1 MNDMTMA
8 PPAGGD
14 LLGSAIVV
22 LGALATAVSFALA
35 IRATFW
41 PGETKPEHPK
51 RSILR
56 IDR

>member
-1 MNDMTMA
+1 MG

-14 LLGSAIVV
+14 LLGTIV
-22 LGALATAVSFALA
+22 LAMGALVTFLTFVLA

-41 PGETKPEHPK
+41 PGETDPDHPK

-56 IDR
+56 DDR